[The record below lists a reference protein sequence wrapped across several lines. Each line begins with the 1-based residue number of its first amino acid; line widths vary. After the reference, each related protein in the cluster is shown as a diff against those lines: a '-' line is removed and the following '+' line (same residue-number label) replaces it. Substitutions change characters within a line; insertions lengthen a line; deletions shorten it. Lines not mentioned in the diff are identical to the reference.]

1 MRVIFK
7 PAFLRQLKKLEPALQ
22 DEAIEKIAL
31 FKNSSNHSAL
41 RVHALHGPLKG
52 LCSFVVN
59 YRYRIVFVFE
69 KKKIEAVL
77 LAIGDHDVYGG

>member
-22 DEAIEKIAL
+22 GEAIEKIAL
-31 FKNSSNHSAL
+31 FKDFNDHSAL

-52 LCSFVVN
+52 LHSFSVN
-59 YRYRIVFVFE
+59 YRYRIAFVFE
-69 KKKIEAVL
+69 KKKTEAAL
-77 LAIGDHDVYGG
+77 LTIGDHAVYD